1 MNKLLIIF
9 SILVV
14 SIIAYTDARDRLNEL
29 DEVAANTP
37 AQVEMKP
44 IFHNNSPENKFE
56 NPTNNTPQMPKQVL
70 PTQNNEQTNSDFK
83 PNVQKI
89 DNFKQKRNSDIF
101 K

>member
-56 NPTNNTPQMPKQVL
+56 NTTNNTPQMPKQVL

>member
-44 IFHNNSPENKFE
+44 IFNNNMSENKFE
-56 NPTNNTPQMPKQVL
+56 NTTNNTPQIPQQVL
-70 PTQNNEQTNSDFK
+70 PTQNNAQTNPNFK
-83 PNVQKI
+83 PNIQKLK
-89 DNFKQKRNSDIF
+89 NFKEKRNTDIF